1 MTTTGKDG
9 VDSNISAWLKILGIV
24 ATIAAGAIGS
34 YKAARSD
41 SKTEASASY
50 ATMKEAV
57 ERLEQNQKMMWEM
70 MLALNGRPV
79 RSFGDVDK
87 SAGQMPSRV
96 PLRPLP
102 RNFDELVSKPLPLDI
117 ENQPNQQRLPT
128 TN

>member
-1 MTTTGKDG
+1 MTTPGKDG

-57 ERLEQNQKMMWEM
+57 EHLEQNQKMMWEM
-70 MLALNGRPV
+70 MLALNGRPA
-79 RSFGDVDK
+79 RSFGEIDK
-87 SAGQMPSRV
+87 SAGQTPLPSRV

-102 RNFDELVSKPLPLDI
+102 RSFDELVSRPQQLDM
-117 ENQPNQQRLPT
+117 PSRPT
-128 TN
+128 Q